1 MSDLDK
7 IITCYAAF
15 EIRVRKHIT
24 AICFPYCRDCRD
36 ICCKPEFC
44 REAAESPFLLMVRE
58 KFPASAA
65 YSEKQ
70 GWLTRKGCA
79 LCAGR
84 PPVCYE
90 FFCSKIMSAQPTSRD
105 RKNLELLGLLIS
117 GMGKNALGSRHLVEI
132 MLNEKLQRVRF
143 SRFEKRLGKAEE
155 IMGEL
160 SSKGKQK

>member
-1 MSDLDK
+1 
-7 IITCYAAF
+7 
-15 EIRVRKHIT
+15 
-24 AICFPYCRDCRD
+24 
-36 ICCKPEFC
+36 
-44 REAAESPFLLMVRE
+44 
-58 KFPASAA
+58 
-65 YSEKQ
+65 
-70 GWLTRKGCA
+70 
-79 LCAGR
+79 
-84 PPVCYE
+84 
-90 FFCSKIMSAQPTSRD
+90 MSAQPTSRD